1 MITYSLVIPVYGNEG
16 SLPELLATV
25 RALNEK
31 LARELEVVFVV
42 DASPDRC
49 YPILQQELK
58 SQPFASQLI
67 AHSRNFGSFAAIRT
81 GLAAARG
88 SLFAVMA
95 ADLQEPPELIEKFF
109 AILAKDQADVTVG
122 VREKRSD
129 PALSSLASKLFWW
142 SYRSFIDS
150 AVPPGGVDI
159 FGCNKSC
166 RDVLLSLEEAN
177 SSLVGLL
184 FWVGFRREFVAYER
198 RERVHGT
205 SGWTL
210 KKKIRYMSDSLYAF
224 SDLPIR
230 MLTRVGVLMVLFSL
244 AFGLIVLIQRI
255 RGAIPVQGYT
265 VIVLAIAFFGGFNA
279 LALGVVGGY
288 VWRAFENTKR
298 RPNSIVLAQKSYDA
312 TTDAALVALVP
323 KAELSDSSRDASTS
337 TAHAPTHPS

>member
-1 MITYSLVIPVYGNEG
+1 MSMPLYSLVIPVYGNEG
-16 SLPELLATV
+16 SLPELLATA
-25 RALNEK
+25 RKLNEQ
-31 LARELEVVFVV
+31 LEHSLEVVFVV

-49 YPILQQELK
+49 YPILQAELP

-81 GLAAARG
+81 GLAAAKG
-88 SLFAVMA
+88 QFFAVMA
-95 ADLQEPPELIEKFF
+95 ADLQEPPELVQKFF
-109 AILAKDQADVTVG
+109 AILAKDTADVTVG
-122 VREKRSD
+122 IREKRSD
-129 PALSSLASKLFWW
+129 PALSSVASKLFWW
-142 SYRSFIDS
+142 SYRTFIDAS
-150 AVPPGGVDI
+150 VPPGGVDI

-184 FWVGFRREFVAYER
+184 FWVGFRREFVPYER

-230 MLTRVGVLMVLFSL
+230 MLTRVGMLMVLFSL
-244 AFGLIVLIQRI
+244 AFGVVVLIQRL
-255 RGAIPVQGYT
+255 RGEIPVQGYT

-298 RPNSIVLAQKSYDA
+298 RPNSVVLAQKSYDPA
-312 TTDAALVALVP
+312 QIAAKMTTETTAV
-323 KAELSDSSRDASTS
+323 EAS
-337 TAHAPTHPS
+337 